1 MASYAGYCIS
11 KSIETLNN
19 YKRTIT
25 NKTEI
30 NRIKLRLN
38 SEINAINKY
47 IDELLAIISTD
58 YGYVSRRDMN
68 SLKRKVDLDL
78 KAVESLTTTEQAI
91 DIIDSY
97 AEYKEIGFD
106 RITNSEFC
114 SLVSRLTINRF
125 DLSEEFNIT
134 DCRTIM
140 NAININRDFNVF
152 STRAR
157 RGDTIVNI
165 KSLTDRVTA
174 YGLEADDDLVKT
186 VKERCDRAI
195 KGVVTGSR
203 ISNDVFDMMY
213 LIPQI
218 SWECS
223 FTQIGGLAEKAEKAM
238 LRNHIKHLRKGGI
251 FIYCIP
257 VFRLTRDMAM
267 LISKLLDNVQ
277 VIRKDESSIKQII
290 IMGTKKITR
299 DPKTEIY
306 DYLNNLNYD
315 NIGSQLENKYNL
327 PSGGLKSPEFFR
339 GSALDLDEINGLIKS
354 SGLMESFIKQQEISK
369 EDNNARP
376 LLPFNMGQIGLVLT
390 SGCLDGVV
398 EEYEEQHHAIK
409 GMVTK
414 IRHTDTNS
422 DAGNEESVLETI
434 SNKVQINIITPD
446 GQFIELA

>member
-11 KSIETLNN
+11 KSIETLKN

-30 NRIKLRLN
+30 DRIKLRLN
-38 SEINAINKY
+38 SEINAMNKY
-47 IDELLAIISTD
+47 IDEIMTIISTD
-58 YGYVSRRDMN
+58 YGQVSRRDMY
-68 SLKRKVDLDL
+68 SFKRKVEMDLR
-78 KAVESLTTTEQAI
+78 AVDVLTTTEQAI
-91 DIIDSY
+91 EIIDSY
-97 AEYKEIGFD
+97 NEYKELGFD
-106 RITNSEFC
+106 RIRNNEFN
-114 SLVSRLTINRF
+114 SLVSRLAINRF
-125 DLSEEFNIT
+125 DLSEEFNHS
-134 DCRTIM
+134 DCTTIM
-140 NAININRDFNVF
+140 NAINISRDFNIF

-157 RGDTIVNI
+157 RGDTMSNI
-165 KSLTDRVTA
+165 KEITDRVTT
-174 YGLEADDDLVKT
+174 YGLEADDELISYVKNT
-186 VKERCDRAI
+186 CNRAI

-223 FTQIGGLAEKAEKAM
+223 FTQIGGLSEKAEKAM

-267 LISKLLDNVQ
+267 LISKLLDDVQ

-306 DYLNNLNYD
+306 DYLNKLNYD

-354 SGLMESFIKQQEISK
+354 SGLIESFFKKQEISK

-398 EEYEEQHHAIK
+398 EEYEGQHHAIK

-414 IRHTDTNS
+414 IRHTDTNN
-422 DAGNEESVLETI
+422 DVGNEESVLETI